1 MIFVK
6 ADFPVDEIHAPMLM
20 GMLFREVHAIFENE
34 DWDDLRQSH
43 FRVISAVPEHGVSIT
58 ELGER
63 VRMTKQGCGQFV
75 AHLVDTGHLA
85 TEQDP
90 TDRRARVVRRTQL
103 GEHVLEAVRDRNL
116 RIEQDWAEQVGQE
129 RYQIFRTVLEELA
142 LERLPD

>member
-43 FRVISAVPEHGVSIT
+43 FRVISAVPEQGVSIT

-85 TEQDP
+85 TDTDP
-90 TDRRARVVRRTQL
+90 SDRRVRVVRRTQL
-103 GEHVLEAVRDRNL
+103 GQQMLDAVRDRNT

-129 RYQIFRTVLEELA
+129 RYQIFRAVLEELA
-142 LERLPD
+142 LGRLPD